1 MRQGDGMAS
10 SLELDLLRAYTR
22 EWYEALLSWQAQGSG
37 TDAVT
42 RSVGVS
48 GEGSLMAAQ
57 PVVATPV
64 VVPSAPAPAV
74 APAPPAPAAAPAAP
88 AAPAVAAAPPAP
100 AAPAAPAV
108 APAPPAPAADEV
120 PALNDRFSTPERV
133 LGEVLSGRPAED
145 LRRLIDVNER
155 FLFTRELF
163 DGNSDQYG
171 QAISSLNEQ
180 PTQSEALRFFD
191 TELTPR
197 HQWDPESKVVR
208 HLRDILEQ
216 RYRS

>member
-1 MRQGDGMAS
+1 
-10 SLELDLLRAYTR
+10 
-22 EWYEALLSWQAQGSG
+22 
-37 TDAVT
+37 
-42 RSVGVS
+42 
-48 GEGSLMAAQ
+48 
-57 PVVATPV
+57 
-64 VVPSAPAPAV
+64 
-74 APAPPAPAAAPAAP
+74 
-88 AAPAVAAAPPAP
+88 
-100 AAPAAPAV
+100 V